1 MSRGDV
7 SATGI
12 LNAVAP
18 RLRHAGPAAIAVLL
32 VTALP
37 FRLLEAHFID
47 LLLRL
52 RGEAARYGNLLIA
65 VSALTVAAFLV
76 SLYGRAVF
84 IRACQHPPE
93 SWRHLLRVDARS
105 LLTYVYI
112 ALAIQLAEVIFSPA
126 IITIPI
132 AVMLSGVA
140 AAASTDRPR
149 PGILKPFGQLGPYLQ
164 PGRVL
169 VGLMSV
175 FGIAFLV
182 IMINLFFLAEVLVW
196 AAGALP
202 DFDSLKWGI
211 AMEGSSRARLAV
223 IVVSIM
229 IIEPFFLAAM
239 HVFADRVRSRHNGE
253 DLLRRFRGLTAQRR
267 IAAAFVALLMIGG
280 TAYSQDR
287 TASVED
293 YVQRLR
299 DVRDALAESRFA
311 DAQRQSVFEYP
322 IAAGGVRFEPDRAL
336 LRDARA
342 AASESRIDSVV
353 LARLAATISALE
365 TGAIDIPSRTAD
377 PRLLQQIRDRE
388 KAGELKAGGELAPVP
403 EVSPSVA
410 DEIGRMFTGM
420 IEWLAVRLEKLF
432 DWLRKLWPRKGE
444 KGEEGP
450 AFLGV
455 SVVVW
460 IVTLFIVG
468 VLLLLATYV
477 LRRSRRRSALVESIP
492 VASSE
497 RDADPL
503 SRESNEWEKYAAE
516 LAASGRLREAIRAWY
531 HAVLVTLYRSGM
543 LHFRK
548 GATNWE
554 YVSAIAPTV
563 AWRPRFITLTRT
575 FDREWYGRYDTTAD
589 ALDAHSSDAR
599 AILQTLRGTS
609 R

>member
-18 RLRHAGPAAIAVLL
+18 RLRYAGPAAIAILL
-32 VTALP
+32 FTALP

-52 RGEAARYGNLLIA
+52 RGDAARYGNLLIA
-65 VSALTVAAFLV
+65 VSALTVAAFVV

-84 IRACQHPPE
+84 IRACQHRPE
-93 SWRHLLRVDARS
+93 SWRQLLRLHPQS
-105 LLTYVYI
+105 FLTYVYV
-112 ALAIQLAEVIFSPA
+112 ALAIQVAEVIFSPA
-126 IITIPI
+126 LVTIPI
-132 AVMLSGVA
+132 AVMLGGVA
-140 AAASTDRPR
+140 AAVSLDSPR
-149 PGILKPFGQLGPYLQ
+149 PGILKPFAQLGPYLQ

-182 IMINLFFLAEVLVW
+182 IAINLSLLADVLVW

-202 DFDSLKWGI
+202 DFDSLKWGV
-211 AMEGSSRARLAV
+211 AMEGSSRARLA
-223 IVVSIM
+223 IVVVSVM
-229 IIEPFFLAAM
+229 TIEPFFLAAM

-253 DLLRRFRGLTAQRR
+253 DLIRRFRGLTAQKRV
-267 IAAAFVALLMIGG
+267 AAALLALLMIGG
-280 TAYSQDR
+280 TAYSQDA
-287 TASVED
+287 TASVEE
-293 YVQRLR
+293 YVQQLR
-299 DVRDALAESRFA
+299 RVRDALADGRFA
-311 DAQRQSVFEYP
+311 DARREAVFERRVS
-322 IAAGGVRFEPDRAL
+322 AAGISFEPDQAL
-336 LRDARA
+336 LRDART
-342 AASESRIDSVV
+342 AASESSIDSVV
-353 LARLAATISALE
+353 LSRLGATISALE
-365 TGAIDIPSRTAD
+365 AGAIDAPSRTAD
-377 PRLLQQIRDRE
+377 SSLLEQIRDRE
-388 KAGELKAGGELAPVP
+388 KAGELMAGGEVTPLP
-403 EVSPSVA
+403 EVSPSIA
-410 DEIGRMFTGM
+410 DEIGRMFRGM
-420 IEWLAVRLEKLF
+420 IEWLALRLENLF
-432 DWLRKLWPRKGE
+432 DWIGRLWPRKAADGE
-444 KGEEGP
+444 QGP

-460 IVTLFIVG
+460 IVTLFILG

-477 LRRSRRRSALVESIP
+477 LRRSKRRASLVESIP
-492 VASSE
+492 IASSE

-503 SRESNEWEKYAAE
+503 SRESNEWETYAAE

-575 FDREWYGRYDTTAD
+575 FDREWYGRRDTTAD
-589 ALDAHSSDAR
+589 ALDAHSSDAL
-599 AILQTLRGTS
+599 AILHALRGAS
-609 R
+609 I

>member
-18 RLRHAGPAAIAVLL
+18 RLRYAGPAAIAVLL
-32 VTALP
+32 FTALP

-65 VSALTVAAFLV
+65 VSALTVAAFVV

-93 SWRHLLRVDARS
+93 SWRQLLRVDGRS
-105 LLTYVYI
+105 FLTYVYV
-112 ALAIQLAEVIFSPA
+112 AFAIQLAQVLFSPA
-126 IITIPI
+126 IITVPV

-140 AAASTDRPR
+140 AAASIDPPR

-169 VGLMSV
+169 AGLMSV

-182 IMINLFFLAEVLVW
+182 ITINLSFLAGVLVW

-211 AMEGSSRARLAV
+211 AMEGSSRARLAIV
-223 IVVSIM
+223 VVSIM

-253 DLLRRFRGLTAQRR
+253 DLLRRFRGVTAQRR
-267 IAAAFVALLMIGG
+267 VVAAFAAMFMVCGA
-280 TAYSQDR
+280 AYSQDA
-287 TASVED
+287 TATVDE
-293 YVQRLR
+293 YVRRLHE
-299 DVRDALAESRFA
+299 VRDALAEGRFA
-311 DAQRQSVFEYP
+311 DAHRQSVFERP
-322 IAAGGVRFEPDRAL
+322 IAAGGVRFEPDQAL

-353 LARLAATISALE
+353 LARLGATISALE
-365 TGAIDIPSRTAD
+365 TGALDAPSRTAD
-377 PRLLQQIRDRE
+377 SRLLQQIRDRE
-388 KAGELKAGGELAPVP
+388 KAGELKAGGDVTAIP
-403 EVSPSVA
+403 EVSPSIA
-410 DEIGRMFTGM
+410 DEIGRIFSGL
-420 IEWLAVRLEKLF
+420 IEWLALRLEKLF
-432 DWLRKLWPRKGE
+432 DWLRKLWPSNSE

-477 LRRSRRRSALVESIP
+477 LRRSRRRTALVESLP

-554 YVSAIAPTV
+554 YVSAIAPSV

-589 ALDAHSSDAR
+589 ALDAHSSDAL
-599 AILQTLRGTS
+599 AILHALRGTS